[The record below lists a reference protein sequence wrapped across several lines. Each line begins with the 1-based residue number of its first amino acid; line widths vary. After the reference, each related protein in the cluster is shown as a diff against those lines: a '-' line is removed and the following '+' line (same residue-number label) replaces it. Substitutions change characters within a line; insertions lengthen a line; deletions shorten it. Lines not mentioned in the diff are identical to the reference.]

1 MVNKQTVLVL
11 VLFIFSLVIS
21 ISFMTS
27 LVNNDLELQKQKN
40 QFDEL
45 QRQILSI
52 KNMQEEDQQ
61 KMASILS
68 TIKAVEKDINTTQ
81 ELQRIQ
87 AQRIGEFNKKKI
99 KLWHINLIQRM
110 T

>member
-1 MVNKQTVLVL
+1 M
-11 VLFIFSLVIS
+11 
-21 ISFMTS
+21 
-27 LVNNDLELQKQKN
+27 VNNDLELQKQKN

-87 AQRIGEFNKKKI
+87 AQRISEFNKKK
-99 KLWHINLIQRM
+99 KK
-110 T
+110 

>member
-1 MVNKQTVLVL
+1 MVNKQTALVL
-11 VLFIFSLVIS
+11 VLFMFSLVIS

-40 QFDEL
+40 QFDDL

-61 KMASILS
+61 KMVSILS

-87 AQRIGEFNKKKI
+87 AQRISEFNKKK
-99 KLWHINLIQRM
+99 KK
-110 T
+110 

>member
-1 MVNKQTVLVL
+1 MVNKQTALVL

-21 ISFMTS
+21 LSYMTS

-61 KMASILS
+61 KMASILN

-87 AQRIGEFNKKKI
+87 AQRISEFNKKK
-99 KLWHINLIQRM
+99 KK
-110 T
+110 

>member
-1 MVNKQTVLVL
+1 MVNKQTALVL

-87 AQRIGEFNKKKI
+87 AQRISEFNKKK
-99 KLWHINLIQRM
+99 KK
-110 T
+110 

>member
-11 VLFIFSLVIS
+11 VLFLFSLVIS
-21 ISFMTS
+21 LSYMTS

-40 QFDEL
+40 QFDDL

-61 KMASILS
+61 KMVSILS

-87 AQRIGEFNKKKI
+87 AQRISEFNKKK
-99 KLWHINLIQRM
+99 KK
-110 T
+110 

>member
-1 MVNKQTVLVL
+1 MVNKQTALVL

-61 KMASILS
+61 KMVSILS

-87 AQRIGEFNKKKI
+87 AQRISEFNKKK
-99 KLWHINLIQRM
+99 KK
-110 T
+110 

>member
-1 MVNKQTVLVL
+1 
-11 VLFIFSLVIS
+11 
-21 ISFMTS
+21 MTS
-27 LVNNDLELQKQKN
+27 LVDNDLELQKQKN
-40 QFDEL
+40 QFDDL

-81 ELQRIQ
+81 ELQRLQ
-87 AQRIGEFNKKKI
+87 AQKLSEIIKKRK
-99 KLWHINLIQRM
+99 
-110 T
+110 

>member
-1 MVNKQTVLVL
+1 MVNKHTALVL
-11 VLFIFSLVIS
+11 VLFLFSFVIS

-68 TIKAVEKDINTTQ
+68 TIKSVEKDINTTQ

-87 AQRIGEFNKKKI
+87 AQRISEFNKKK
-99 KLWHINLIQRM
+99 KK
-110 T
+110 

>member
-11 VLFIFSLVIS
+11 VLFLFSLVIS
-21 ISFMTS
+21 LSYMTS

-61 KMASILS
+61 KMASILN

-87 AQRIGEFNKKKI
+87 AQRISEFNKKK
-99 KLWHINLIQRM
+99 KK
-110 T
+110 

>member
-11 VLFIFSLVIS
+11 FLFSLVIS
-21 ISFMTS
+21 LSYMTS

-61 KMASILS
+61 KMASILN

-87 AQRIGEFNKKKI
+87 AQRISEFNKKK
-99 KLWHINLIQRM
+99 KK
-110 T
+110 

>member
-1 MVNKQTVLVL
+1 MVNKQTALVL
-11 VLFIFSLVIS
+11 VLFLFSFVIS
-21 ISFMTS
+21 VSFMTS

-61 KMASILS
+61 KMVTILKSI
-68 TIKAVEKDINTTQ
+68 TAVEKDIDNTQ
-81 ELQRIQ
+81 ELQRLQ
-87 AQRIGEFNKKKI
+87 AQKLSEIIKKRK
-99 KLWHINLIQRM
+99 
-110 T
+110 

>member
-1 MVNKQTVLVL
+1 MVNKQTALVL

-61 KMASILS
+61 KVAGILS
-68 TIKAVEKDINTTQ
+68 NIKAIEKDIDNTQ
-81 ELQRIQ
+81 ELQRLQ
-87 AQRIGEFNKKKI
+87 AQKLSEIIKKRK
-99 KLWHINLIQRM
+99 
-110 T
+110 

>member
-11 VLFIFSLVIS
+11 VLFLFSLVIS

-87 AQRIGEFNKKKI
+87 AQRISEFNKKK
-99 KLWHINLIQRM
+99 KK
-110 T
+110 

>member
-11 VLFIFSLVIS
+11 FLFSLVIS
-21 ISFMTS
+21 LSYMTS

-61 KMASILS
+61 KVAGILS
-68 TIKAVEKDINTTQ
+68 NIKAIEKDINTTQ
-81 ELQRIQ
+81 ELQRLQ
-87 AQRIGEFNKKKI
+87 AQKLSEIIKKRK
-99 KLWHINLIQRM
+99 
-110 T
+110 

>member
-11 VLFIFSLVIS
+11 VLFLFSLVIS
-21 ISFMTS
+21 LSYMTS

-87 AQRIGEFNKKKI
+87 AQRISEFNKKK
-99 KLWHINLIQRM
+99 KK
-110 T
+110 

>member
-1 MVNKQTVLVL
+1 MVNNQTALVL

-40 QFDEL
+40 QFDDL

-61 KMASILS
+61 KMVSILS

-87 AQRIGEFNKKKI
+87 AQRISEFNKKK
-99 KLWHINLIQRM
+99 KK
-110 T
+110 

>member
-1 MVNKQTVLVL
+1 MVNKHTVLVL
-11 VLFIFSLVIS
+11 VLFIFSFVIS

-61 KMASILS
+61 KMVTILKSI
-68 TIKAVEKDINTTQ
+68 TAVEKDIDNTQ
-81 ELQRIQ
+81 ELQRLQ
-87 AQRIGEFNKKKI
+87 AQKLSEIIKKRK
-99 KLWHINLIQRM
+99 
-110 T
+110 

>member
-1 MVNKQTVLVL
+1 MVNKQTALVL
-11 VLFIFSLVIS
+11 VLFLFSFVIS
-21 ISFMTS
+21 VSFMTS

-61 KMASILS
+61 KMASILN

-87 AQRIGEFNKKKI
+87 AQRISEFNKKK
-99 KLWHINLIQRM
+99 KK
-110 T
+110 

>member
-1 MVNKQTVLVL
+1 MVNKQTALVL
-11 VLFIFSLVIS
+11 VLFLFSFVIS
-21 ISFMTS
+21 VSFMTS

-61 KMASILS
+61 KMVTVLKSI
-68 TIKAVEKDINTTQ
+68 TAVEKDIDNTQ
-81 ELQRIQ
+81 ELQRLQ
-87 AQRIGEFNKKKI
+87 AQKLSEIIKKRK
-99 KLWHINLIQRM
+99 
-110 T
+110 

>member
-1 MVNKQTVLVL
+1 MVNKQTALVL

-61 KMASILS
+61 KMASILN

-87 AQRIGEFNKKKI
+87 AQRISEFNKKK
-99 KLWHINLIQRM
+99 KK
-110 T
+110 

>member
-1 MVNKQTVLVL
+1 MVNKHTALVL
-11 VLFIFSLVIS
+11 VLFVFSFVIS
-21 ISFMTS
+21 VSFMTS
-27 LVNNDLELQKQKN
+27 LVNNNLELQKQKN

-87 AQRIGEFNKKKI
+87 AQRISEFNKKK
-99 KLWHINLIQRM
+99 KK
-110 T
+110 